1 MLVPEAP
8 VFRPTPEEF
17 EDPLAYIASIR
28 EHAESYGIC
37 KASRRHPQPSS
48 MANLQASG
56 WAICLL
62 SWGLLLLHVAIWH
75 SGHTRSTQNLLKRS
89 V

>member
-17 EDPLAYIASIR
+17 QDPLAYIASIR

-37 KASRRHPQPSS
+37 KVSLSDPQPSS
-48 MANLQASG
+48 MANLQASA
-56 WAICLL
+56 WAIHQLL
-62 SWGLLLLHVAIWH
+62 RALLLLNEIV
-75 SGHTRSTQNLLKRS
+75 
-89 V
+89 